1 MMNHLLI
8 QMMTICEGVLDMF
21 SFLQRLLNA
30 LKREIS
36 VILAVAAYENNRN
49 AGKSSLGKWQN
60 LIDPAQLMLFYIVV
74 RIGFKY
80 LRGNNPLAAGGSTDM
95 YFSIVV
101 FIATGFS
108 IAFIFRNVVIKA
120 LSGLKLRSP
129 LYYPRIKPLDILLAL
144 SINDIRALATLSLA
158 LLGLVWCFTW
168 SFRFDSPGLAICVYM
183 LTAILAVGFGLCVV
197 FLAGLNK
204 WVVKIIRRL
213 MQRLIIFTS
222 GIFFATFELPAYT
235 RPLVTWNPVLHAVEL
250 FRYSINNQYPIPDIS
265 LSYLIWCSMV
275 LLGFSLILYRTNE
288 LLLLEAND
296 D

>member
-1 MMNHLLI
+1 M
-8 QMMTICEGVLDMF
+8 VR
-21 SFLQRLLNA
+21 FLRRLLNA
-30 LKREIS
+30 IEREMA
-36 VILAVAAYENNRN
+36 VILAVAAYENNRK
-49 AGKSSLGKWQN
+49 ASGSSLGNWEA
-60 LIDPAQLMLFYIVV
+60 LINPAQLMLFYIGM
-74 RIGFKY
+74 RIGFRF
-80 LRGNNPLAAGGSTDM
+80 LRGNNPLAPGGSTDA
-95 YFSIVV
+95 YFNIIV

-108 IAFIFRNVVIKA
+108 IAFLFRNVVTKA
-120 LSGLKLRSP
+120 LSGLKLKAP

-144 SINDIRALATLSLA
+144 SINDIRALSTLSLC

-183 LTAILAVGFGLCVV
+183 LVVALAIGFGLCVV

-204 WVVKIIRRL
+204 WIVRIIRRL
-213 MQRLIIFTS
+213 LQRAIIFTS

-235 RPLVTWNPVLHAVEL
+235 RQFVTWNPVLHAVEL
-250 FRYSINNQYPIPDIS
+250 FRYSINNEYPIPDIS

-288 LLLLEAND
+288 SLLLEAND